1 MVYDANEVRKMSDRK
16 FKEMVKQ
23 RHLKF
28 ARARDDD
35 KDNWEHN
42 LVMIDAQDSIKDIKK
57 FIELLDIEIMGLL
70 ELKEQSEARISI
82 IRSGRA

>member
-1 MVYDANEVRKMSDRK
+1 MTYDASEVRKMSDRK

-35 KDNWEHN
+35 KDNWDHN
-42 LVMIDAQDSIKDIKK
+42 LAMIDAQDSIEDLSK
-57 FIELLDIEIMGLL
+57 FIDLLDVEIMGLL
-70 ELKEQSEARISI
+70 ELKEQTEARISI
-82 IRSGRA
+82 LRNGKA